1 MEKKKVCLT
10 EEEILKNPNDN
21 ILGQVVRQK
30 FLSIKDKKNV
40 PWMHKL
46 KNFFS
51 RN

>member
-21 ILGQVVRQK
+21 ILGHLVRQK
-30 FLSIKDKKNV
+30 FWNIKDKKKIS
-40 PWMHKL
+40 WMQTL